1 MHGLLNIHKPSGMT
15 SRRVVDIVA
24 RLANT
29 KRAGHAGTLDPLASG
44 VLVVCVGWATRLVT
58 FVQDRPKTYAA
69 RILLGKRSDTDDIT
83 GTITEVEEAP
93 HPTREAVESALQSF
107 TGTIMQVPPRYSAV
121 HVAGRRAHKLARRGK
136 TFSLEARPV
145 DIHRLVL
152 TGYSY
157 PEIDVEIE
165 CGSGTYIRSI
175 ARDLGDA
182 LGCGGV
188 MSALAR
194 RAIGG
199 FTLAEAVSIEDLP
212 SRPIEE
218 FLLPPLAAV
227 ADLARW
233 TCRPS
238 DRAELVRGR
247 PLAVL
252 SEPPPPDDAMV
263 ALIDDAGLLVALAEY
278 DSTEHLLRPRQVYL
292 NADA

>member
-1 MHGLLNIHKPSGMT
+1 MHGLLNIHKPTGMT

-24 RLANT
+24 RLAST

-58 FVQDRPKTYAA
+58 FIQDRPKTYAA

-93 HPTREAVESALQSF
+93 HPTREAVESALNSF

-121 HVAGRRAHKLARRGK
+121 HVAGRRAHKLARRGE
-136 TFSLEARPV
+136 TVSLDARPV
-145 DIHRLVL
+145 HIHRMHLA
-152 TGYSY
+152 GYRY
-157 PEIDVEIE
+157 PEVDVEIE

-188 MSALAR
+188 MSGLVR
-194 RAIGG
+194 RAIGDS
-199 FTLAEAVSIEDLP
+199 TIADAVSIEELL
-212 SRPIEE
+212 SRTIEE
-218 FLLPPLAAV
+218 LLLPPLAAV
-227 ADLARW
+227 AHLPRW
-233 TCRPS
+233 TCTPA
-238 DRAELVRGR
+238 DREELVRGR
-247 PLAVL
+247 PLPVL

-263 ALIDDAGLLVALAEY
+263 ALIDDAGQLLALGEY
-278 DSTEHLLRPRQVYL
+278 DSTEHLLRPRQVFV
-292 NADA
+292 NTKS

>member
-1 MHGLLNIHKPSGMT
+1 MHGLLNIHKPTGMT

-24 RLANT
+24 RLAET

-44 VLVVCVGWATRLVT
+44 VLVVCVGWATRLVS
-58 FVQDRPKTYAA
+58 FIQDRPKTYAA

-83 GTITEVEEAP
+83 GTITEVEQAP
-93 HPTREAVESALQSF
+93 LPTREAVESALQSF

-136 TFSLEARPV
+136 PFSLAARPV

-157 PEIDVEIE
+157 PEADVEIE

-182 LGCGGV
+182 LGCGGL
-188 MSALAR
+188 MSALVR
-194 RAIGG
+194 RAIGD
-199 FTLAEAVSIEDLP
+199 FTVAAAVSIEELL

-218 FLLPPLAAV
+218 LLVPPLAAV
-227 ADLARW
+227 AHLPRW
-233 TCRPS
+233 PCSPA
-238 DRAELVRGR
+238 DREELLCGR
-247 PLAVL
+247 QLPVL
-252 SEPPPPDDAMV
+252 GEPPPSDDALV
-263 ALIDDAGLLVALAEY
+263 ALIDDAGQLVAIAGY
-278 DSTEHLLRPRQVYL
+278 DGVSQCLRPRQVFVR
-292 NADA
+292 

>member
-24 RLANT
+24 RHART
-29 KRAGHAGTLDPLASG
+29 KRVGHAGTLDPLASG
-44 VLVVCVGWATRLVT
+44 VLVVCVGRATRLVT
-58 FVQDRPKTYAA
+58 FIQDRPKTYAA
-69 RILLGKRSDTDDIT
+69 QILLGKRSDTDDIT
-83 GTITEVEEAP
+83 GTLTEVPSAP

-107 TGTIMQVPPRYSAV
+107 TGTIMQVPPRFSAV

-145 DIHRLVL
+145 EIHRLVL
-152 TGYSY
+152 SAYSY
-157 PEIDVEIE
+157 PEVDVEIE

-188 MSALAR
+188 MSALVR

-199 FTLAEAVSIEDLP
+199 FTVAEAISIEELH
-212 SRPIEE
+212 SRAIEE
-218 FLLPPLAAV
+218 LLVPPLAAV
-227 ADLARW
+227 AHLPRW
-233 TCRPS
+233 TCRPA
-238 DRAELVRGR
+238 DREELVRGR

-252 SEPPPPDDAMV
+252 CEPPRHDDATV
-263 ALIDDAGLLVALAEY
+263 ALVDDAGQLLALAEY
-278 DSTEHLLRPRQVYL
+278 DSTEGLLRPRQVFVP
-292 NADA
+292 